1 MMLRAVKIKNNRKSI
16 IVGMFVL
23 SILVNGGFFPIVNFN
38 PDNPVDLGI
47 TMRLIIIVMT
57 YTFYKTIGS
66 LEAVVL
72 SEWPVT
78 FIGIY
83 NVGMVICGLG
93 FRYLLE
99 FGEVSNTYNFT
110 VLNVS
115 FQLVALTLVSTV
127 VCVWER
133 KKK

>member
-57 YTFYKTIGS
+57 
-66 LEAVVL
+66 
-72 SEWPVT
+72 
-78 FIGIY
+78 
-83 NVGMVICGLG
+83 
-93 FRYLLE
+93 
-99 FGEVSNTYNFT
+99 
-110 VLNVS
+110 
-115 FQLVALTLVSTV
+115 
-127 VCVWER
+127 
-133 KKK
+133 